1 MEEYTLKSETSS
13 PVLHVGDCR
22 DVLNTYSDDSFTA
35 CVTDPPYGLGFMG
48 KGWDHGVPGVDFWRE
63 VLRVL
68 KPGAPLLAFGGTR
81 TYHRLVCA
89 IEDAGFEIRDGLMWL
104 YGSGFPKSLDIGKA
118 LDKSA
123 GAEREVMG
131 IYIPPD
137 GRRRPDSFRSTGNVF
152 GEHGGPMETPITA
165 PATDAARLWDG
176 WGTAL
181 KPGWEPIVLAM
192 KPLDGTFAHNALAHG
207 VAGLN
212 VEGCRLETTDA
223 LGGGAYGNGAH
234 RRPEYSASDKDAT
247 ASLSRLNRGIPGF
260 TQPTGRWPP
269 NVMLDEGA
277 AAMLDEQTGER
288 RGATSNSRH
297 GVQGT
302 CYGTRG
308 SLPKTEGRGDIGGA
322 SRFFYCPKASPSD
335 RSAGGKVDNRHPTV
349 KPHNLMRWL
358 CRLVKMPEGTVILDP
373 FMGSGSTG
381 CAALAEGID
390 FVGIDLDPEHVEV
403 ARQRIA
409 ALKGIDQ
416 QMRQGVLF

>member
-1 MEEYTLKSETSS
+1 MS
-13 PVLHVGDCR
+13 PRAQYLAIPGDCR
-22 DVLNTYSDDSFTA
+22 EVLARMLPASVTA

-89 IEDAGFEIRDGLMWL
+89 IEDAGFEIRDCLMWL

-118 LDKSA
+118 LDKAA
-123 GAEREVMG
+123 GAEREVVG
-131 IYIPPD
+131 PNRFSHLNGDNNVNTYGQASRPP
-137 GRRRPDSFRSTGNVF
+137 T
-152 GEHGGPMETPITA
+152 TA

-212 VEGCRLETTDA
+212 VDGCRLETADNLNGGTYSSSGNRKGLPGDSRSGKA
-223 LGGGAYGNGAH
+223 AGMFEGGGG
-234 RRPEYSASDKDAT
+234 
-247 ASLSRLNRGIPGF
+247 RLPGQF
-260 TQPTGRWPP
+260 VAPAGRWPP
-269 NVMLDEGA
+269 NVMLDEDA
-277 AAMLDEQTGER
+277 AAMLDGQTGER
-288 RGATSNSRH
+288 AAGARPAWRGGSM
-297 GVQGT
+297 G
-302 CYGTRG
+302 YGGDRPDATRG
-308 SLPKTEGRGDIGGA
+308 ERVVLDAGGA
-322 SRFFYCPKASPSD
+322 SRFFYCPKASPAD

-358 CRLVKMPEGTVILDP
+358 CRLVKMPEGSVILDP

-381 CAALAEGID
+381 CAAVVEGID
-390 FVGIDLDPEHVEV
+390 FVGIDLDSEHVKIAI
-403 ARQRIA
+403 ARMDHATRSP
-409 ALKGIDQ
+409 
-416 QMRQGVLF
+416 